1 MSKLNVKK
9 YYSTRRKR
17 DVVTGAA
24 IVFFGALIIFQ
35 LYITIVF
42 PIQLQRQRFLIA
54 EIEKDEMYEQ
64 IDRIRDLIHHTGGR
78 NYAERGEIKLVEG
91 VMDQFAL
98 HVRENGKEMTPEQ
111 VSELRNM
118 LSRYEAIAIAWQ
130 REIKLT
136 PEQIS
141 VLQNGLSDYD
151 PKITAEKKEPKYHIL
166 QDTLDTAPYAKIIET
181 NILNSR

>member
-1 MSKLNVKK
+1 MNKIDIKK

-17 DVVTGAA
+17 DVVTGVA

-64 IDRIRDLIHHTGGR
+64 IDRIRDLVRHTRG
-78 NYAERGEIKLVEG
+78 NDYAQTGEIKLVEG

-98 HVRENGKEMTPEQ
+98 HVREHGKEMTPEQ
-111 VSELRNM
+111 VSDLRNV
-118 LSRYEAIAIAWQ
+118 LSRYELIVMTW
-130 REIKLT
+130 REKQT
-136 PEQIS
+136 
-141 VLQNGLSDYD
+141 NN
-151 PKITAEKKEPKYHIL
+151 YHII
-166 QDTLDTAPYAKIIET
+166 QDTLDTAPYAKTIET
-181 NILNSR
+181 TILNTR

>member
-1 MSKLNVKK
+1 MSKFNVKQ

-24 IVFFGALIIFQ
+24 IVFFGVLIVFQ

-64 IDRIRDLIHHTGGR
+64 IDRFRDLIHHTRGR
-78 NYAERGEIKLVEG
+78 DYAESGEIRLVEG
-91 VMDQFAL
+91 VMNQFAL

-111 VSELRNM
+111 VSELRNV

-130 REIKLT
+130 KEITLT

-141 VLQNGLSDYD
+141 MLQNDLSDYD
-151 PKITAEKKEPKYHIL
+151 PKIAAEKKDPKYHIL
-166 QDTLDTAPYAKIIET
+166 QDTLNTAPYATTIET
-181 NILNSR
+181 NILNTR